1 MSASGF
7 TPGQRRTVLLLI
19 VAVIMVFAM
28 LAGFIATSLKSWERS
43 SPVPT
48 PASTSAVSTPFP
60 TPSPFP
66 SPVVEEGILS
76 QVQAARLFEQI
87 AHQVET
93 MRGLSPRAEVPL
105 SFLDQ
110 RQMTGLLRELYA
122 ERVPE
127 ERWLSYVVL
136 GMLPDASVLPRVHQV
151 AGVYV
156 PEQEQL
162 YIATG
167 GQQGDTD
174 DQALLAHAYA
184 RALQDQRFDL
194 EAMQARATTTD
205 ATLAIQALVEG
216 DAILLT
222 ALYHYGSVAL
232 ADRERLVELI
242 SQARQPDYGPEL
254 GRSEVWARLQHFPY
268 WEGFQFVDALFQI
281 GGWDAVNQAYTNP
294 PRSTEQVL
302 HPKRYLERTD
312 PPTTVVVPD
321 VGVVLDE
328 RWDILVRDTLG
339 EFAVGLYLGTLLP
352 SDTAWQAADGWDGDT
367 FVAWEHSD
375 GSWVLVWR
383 TIWDSNDDAVE
394 FERALTGLVIQRY
407 LPARP
412 VDPPD
417 GLPGAWWESDLG
429 AVCVARAA
437 RHVIFVQAPDV
448 NTLANVMELLP

>member
-1 MSASGF
+1 LSASGF
-7 TPGQRRTVLLLI
+7 TPGQRRTVLLLVI
-19 VAVIMVFAM
+19 AVIAVFAM
-28 LAGFIATSLKSWERS
+28 LAGFIATSLRSWERS

-48 PASTSAVSTPFP
+48 RTWASPVSTPLP
-60 TPSPFP
+60 VPSPFP

-93 MRGLSPRAEVPL
+93 VRGLSPRAEVPL

-110 RQMTGLLRELYA
+110 RQMSVLLRQLYA
-122 ERVPE
+122 EWAPE
-127 ERWLSYVVL
+127 EQLVPYVAL
-136 GMLPDASVLPRVHQV
+136 GLLPDVSLSPRAHRVV
-151 AGVYV
+151 GVYV

-162 YIATG
+162 YISTG
-167 GQQGDTD
+167 EQWGDAD
-174 DQALLAHAYA
+174 DQALLAHAYVQ
-184 RALQDQRFDL
+184 ALQDQRFDL
-194 EAMQARATTTD
+194 EAMRARATTTD
-205 ATLAIQALVEG
+205 AALAIQALMEG

-222 ALYHYGSVAL
+222 ALYHYGSVTL

-242 SQARQPDYGPEL
+242 SRAQRPDYGTEL
-254 GRSEVWARLQHFPY
+254 DRSEIWTRLQHFPY

-302 HPKRYLERTD
+302 HPERYLEGAD
-312 PPTTVVVPD
+312 GPTSVVVPD
-321 VGVVLDE
+321 VSAVLDE
-328 RWDILVRDTLG
+328 KWTLVVRDTLG
-339 EFAVGLYLGTLLP
+339 EFTLGLYLEGLLP
-352 SDTAWQAADGWDGDT
+352 SDTAWQAADGWNGDT
-367 FVAWEHSD
+367 FVAWEHAD
-375 GSWVLVWR
+375 GSQVLVWR
-383 TIWDSNDDAVE
+383 TVWDSNADAVE
-394 FERALTGLVIQRY
+394 FERALTALVIQRY

-417 GLPGAWWESDLG
+417 GLPGLWWEGDLG

-448 NTLANVMELLP
+448 NTLANAMGLLP